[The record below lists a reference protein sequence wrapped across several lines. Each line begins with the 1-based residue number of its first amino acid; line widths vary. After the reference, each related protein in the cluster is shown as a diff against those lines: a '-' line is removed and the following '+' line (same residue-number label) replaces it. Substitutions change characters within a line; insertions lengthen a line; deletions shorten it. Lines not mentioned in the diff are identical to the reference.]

1 LAAAH
6 HGTPAAAAAESDH
19 LVEAPLTPRAL
30 ETALEAAD
38 PAAAAAAA
46 AEPGTPTLKAAAAA
60 ALAEGELDSA
70 GDGALS
76 DAAAAAA
83 EDEAAADS
91 SDDLDSSDNEEA
103 MGIIDADALAAALPS
118 SAAVLAGGAAGQAGA
133 STTDLQVL
141 QQQQLAQG
149 AAGQAAATGG
159 LNEMQ
164 QAVLQAHCEL
174 FAMYKHR
181 CRPLHAAAEDP
192 YHHSRAVMHV
202 SLARAEAV
210 VLICLPG
217 HAGSAA
223 MAREVIERVD
233 PSSQGVLMERFQSIS
248 LDVKLQDIV
257 AHFGGVEEV
266 RQ

>member
-1 LAAAH
+1 M
-6 HGTPAAAAAESDH
+6 T
-19 LVEAPLTPRAL
+19 
-30 ETALEAAD
+30 AAD
-38 PAAAAAAA
+38 
-46 AEPGTPTLKAAAAA
+46 GML
-60 ALAEGELDSA
+60 LD
-70 GDGALS
+70 GV
-76 DAAAAAA
+76 
-83 EDEAAADS
+83 AAADADVASES

-103 MGIIDADALAAALPS
+103 VGLIDPDALAAALPS
-118 SAAVLAGGAAGQAGA
+118 SAAVLAGGPAGQA
-133 STTDLQVL
+133 SSSITDLEAL
-141 QQQQLAQG
+141 QKQQLPAG
-149 AAGQAAATGG
+149 AAGQAAADNGR
-159 LNEMQ
+159 NEMQ

-181 CRPLHAAAEDP
+181 CRPLQATAEDP

-217 HAGSAA
+217 HAGSAG
-223 MAREVIERVD
+223 MAREVVERVD

-266 RQ
+266 GWLFVCGGYRRFTCSRGTRLLQGRIEHDCGHGNAAAVARFY

>member
-1 LAAAH
+1 M
-6 HGTPAAAAAESDH
+6 
-19 LVEAPLTPRAL
+19 
-30 ETALEAAD
+30 AAD
-38 PAAAAAAA
+38 SMM
-46 AEPGTPTLKAAAAA
+46 L
-60 ALAEGELDSA
+60 
-70 GDGALS
+70 DGAA
-76 DAAAAAA
+76 DAEVAS
-83 EDEAAADS
+83 ES
-91 SDDLDSSDNEEA
+91 SDDLDSSDNEDA
-103 MGIIDADALAAALPS
+103 VGLIDADALAAALPS
-118 SAAVLAGGAAGQAGA
+118 SAAVLAGSAASQAGA
-133 STTDLQVL
+133 SATDLAALQ

-149 AAGQAAATGG
+149 AAGQAAAGSG

-174 FAMYKHR
+174 FAMYKQR
-181 CRPLHAAAEDP
+181 CRPLHAAADDP

-223 MAREVIERVD
+223 MAREVVERVD
-233 PSSQGVLMERFQSIS
+233 PSSQGVLMERYQSIS

-266 RQ
+266 RQSCTGWSVKAGRLC

>member
-1 LAAAH
+1 M
-6 HGTPAAAAAESDH
+6 
-19 LVEAPLTPRAL
+19 
-30 ETALEAAD
+30 
-38 PAAAAAAA
+38 
-46 AEPGTPTLKAAAAA
+46 
-60 ALAEGELDSA
+60 
-70 GDGALS
+70 
-76 DAAAAAA
+76 
-83 EDEAAADS
+83 AAADSMLLDGVAAADVEVASES

-103 MGIIDADALAAALPS
+103 VGLIDADALAAALPS
-118 SAAVLAGGAAGQAGA
+118 SAAVLAGGAAVQAGG
-133 STTDLQVL
+133 STTDIARLQQ

-149 AAGQAAATGG
+149 DAGQAAATGG

-217 HAGSAA
+217 HAASAA
-223 MAREVIERVD
+223 MAQQVIERVD

-266 RQ
+266 RVVEERDSL

>member
-1 LAAAH
+1 
-6 HGTPAAAAAESDH
+6 
-19 LVEAPLTPRAL
+19 
-30 ETALEAAD
+30 LEA
-38 PAAAAAAA
+38 
-46 AEPGTPTLKAAAAA
+46 
-60 ALAEGELDSA
+60 
-70 GDGALS
+70 
-76 DAAAAAA
+76 
-83 EDEAAADS
+83 
-91 SDDLDSSDNEEA
+91 
-103 MGIIDADALAAALPS
+103 
-118 SAAVLAGGAAGQAGA
+118 
-133 STTDLQVL
+133 LQK
-141 QQQQLAQG
+141 QQLP
-149 AAGQAAATGG
+149 AGQAAADNG

-181 CRPLHAAAEDP
+181 CRPLQAAAEDP
-192 YHHSRAVMHV
+192 YHHSCAVMHV

-266 RQ
+266 RGQPAGCLCGFDEVHMYQRTRRPEAVEECAEHDWGHGHAAAVVC